1 VAGTTAQTFI
11 PNDSAT
17 IIGTGTLGGTVT
29 FKLYTLLSDCQAE
42 NNNPVYTE
50 TVNVSGSSPQTV
62 STNNDGDPVD
72 ANATPP
78 DTIAGYT
85 VNAGNAGTLF
95 WRVTYTPGANSSHT
109 GSSSVCVEDSSV
121 TIDNTTPPPA

>member
-42 NNNPVYTE
+42 SNNPVYTE

-72 ANATPP
+72 ANATPA
-78 DTIAGYT
+78 DNIAGYT
-85 VNAGNAGTLF
+85 INAANDGNLYWLVRYSGDT
-95 WRVTYTPGANSSHT
+95 NHN
-109 GSSSVCVEDSSV
+109 GSSSVCVEDSLV
-121 TIDNTTPPPA
+121 TIDNTTAPTTS